1 MLYTDARAL
10 YRRGGGSGPIHSNE
24 IHCTGSE
31 THLVN
36 CSTGYRT
43 VCDHSNDVG
52 VVCPSGEYIA
62 VKVLYSY
69 SLLYYEER
77 ECNETHIRLVS
88 AIDGR
93 MLEAGQEGS
102 GVYSITEG
110 RVEICLNGVWGTV
123 CDDGWDRLDAQV
135 VCRQLNLSTNSEL
148 KKS

>member
-1 MLYTDARAL
+1 MLYADARAL
-10 YRRGGGSGPIHSNE
+10 YRRGGGSGPIHSDE

-31 THLVN
+31 THLEN